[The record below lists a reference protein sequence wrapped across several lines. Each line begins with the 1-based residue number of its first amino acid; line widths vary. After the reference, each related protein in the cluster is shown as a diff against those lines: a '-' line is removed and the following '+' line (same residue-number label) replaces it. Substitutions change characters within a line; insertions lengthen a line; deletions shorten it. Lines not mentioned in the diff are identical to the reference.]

1 MQVVVIT
8 GGNSGIGRATAVLF
22 ARKGWRVFEL
32 SRHLRTPNEGVTHL
46 DCDVTSETQCKAAIE
61 EVLRQEQ
68 RIDVLISNAGY
79 GISGPVEFTATAD
92 AKALFDVN
100 FFGALNITKAV
111 LPQLRAQQGGRI
123 LFTSSVAAPLSV
135 PFQSFYSASKAAL
148 NDLALALQ
156 NEVRPFGIRV
166 GVLMPGDVQ
175 TGFTDAR
182 QKNADEQEN
191 LVYERAKSAV
201 EAMEKDERNGMQ
213 PEQMARLFYR
223 MATRRYL
230 PVYTVGGGMYKF
242 FCFLDKILP
251 KTLVNRIEGKLY
263 S

>member
-1 MQVVVIT
+1 MQVLVIT
-8 GGNSGIGRATAVLF
+8 GGSSGIGRATAALF
-22 ARKGWRVFEL
+22 ARKGWRVYEL
-32 SRHLRTPNEGVTHL
+32 SRHQRTPIDGVTHL
-46 DCDVTSETQCKAAIE
+46 DCDVTNEVQCGVSIQ
-61 EVLRQEQ
+61 EVLQREH

-79 GISGPVEFTATAD
+79 GISGPIEFTKTED
-92 AKALFDVN
+92 AKAMFDVN

-111 LPQLRAQQGGRI
+111 LPQMRAQSGGRI

-166 GVLMPGDVQ
+166 GVLMPGDVR

-182 QKNADEQEN
+182 QKNQNTQEDE
-191 LVYERAKSAV
+191 VYARAKNAV

-213 PEQMARLFYR
+213 PEQMARIFYR

-230 PVYTVGGGMYKF
+230 PIYNVGGGLYRV
-242 FCFLDKILP
+242 FCFLNKILP
-251 KTLVNRIEGKLY
+251 KTFVNQIEGVMY
-263 S
+263 